1 MADETAMTAPVDAP
15 APAVASEPEKPT
27 ETPNTNGETVTI
39 GEKEEDSEAAAE
51 HAKVEEPAV
60 HGEKTEQ
67 PEASS
72 SEPAADSTP
81 ATSGKDKKRKST
93 GGVPE
98 HKNKK
103 LNKKKSMPSLHLDCK
118 PGEFYWARLKGYPPW
133 PAIICDEEMLPE
145 SLLAT
150 RPVST
155 SRPDGTLRDDFKE
168 GGKNA
173 KERTFPIM
181 FLATNEFQWMVN
193 TALTP
198 LEPEECL
205 KLPTTKMTKALQE
218 AYQIASEG
226 HDINYFK
233 GILKLWQEEQEAFR
247 IESERLAEEA
257 ERKAAEKAA
266 KAEEDAAL
274 AEEGEKKAKKKAPRK
289 SKAADEDVDM
299 VDADAP
305 KSTKKRKKET
315 ESDADAPKVSMTSE
329 AAIDRRANDL
339 QPKKTPKVMKLN
351 APKTPNSTEAASAKK
366 STSKPKKKVV
376 SAPKAEDDDE
386 KPQMTEAERLAQRE
400 KAVLYLRHRLQ
411 KGFLSRDQA
420 PKEDEMAAMADFFAQ
435 LESYE
440 TLEPSIIRQ
449 TKIHKVLKA
458 IVKLA
463 SVPKDDEYGFK
474 KRSTML
480 LDVWNKRMEADGGD
494 APPPAAVE
502 KEKPAPAAEEK
513 APHTNGSKE
522 AEPEKEAQKE
532 VLDEAKKDAE
542 EGAAKPVENQEI
554 EMKDAE
560 ASEKPAETAEE
571 KKAEV
576 AAAIIQQN
584 VEAPKTDAP
593 QASAE
598 NGADEAGDVGM
609 QTAPA

>member
-1 MADETAMTAPVDAP
+1 MADDTATTAPVDAP

-27 ETPNTNGETVTI
+27 ETPQTNGESVTA
-39 GEKEEDSEAAAE
+39 GEKKEDSEAAAE
-51 HAKVEEPAV
+51 HAEVEEPAV
-60 HGEKTEQ
+60 ERDQAEQ

-72 SEPAADSTP
+72 AEPAADSTP
-81 ATSGKDKKRKST
+81 AASGKDKKRKST

-103 LNKKKSMPSLHLDCK
+103 LNKRKSMPSLHLECK

-205 KLPTTKMTKALQE
+205 KLPTTKMTKALQQ

-226 HDINYFK
+226 HDIDYFK
-233 GILKLWQEEQEAFR
+233 DILKIWQEEQEAFR

-257 ERKAAEKAA
+257 ERKAIEKAA

-274 AEEGEKKAKKKAPRK
+274 AGEGEKKPKKKAARK
-289 SKAADEDVDM
+289 SKAADGDVEMEDPE
-299 VDADAP
+299 AP

-315 ESDADAPKVSMTSE
+315 ESDADAPK
-329 AAIDRRANDL
+329 
-339 QPKKTPKVMKLN
+339 PKKTPKVTKLN

-376 SAPKAEDDDE
+376 QAPKAEDEDE
-386 KPQMTEAERLAQRE
+386 KPQMTEKDRLAQRE
-400 KAVLYLRHRLQ
+400 KAILYLRHRLQ

-420 PKEDEMAAMADFFAQ
+420 PKEDEMAAMAEFFGQ
-435 LESYE
+435 LEAYE

-463 SVPKDDEYGFK
+463 SVPKDDEFGFK
-474 KRSTML
+474 RRSTTL

-494 APPPAAVE
+494 AAPQSAVE
-502 KEKPAPAAEEK
+502 KETSAPAAEGK
-513 APHTNGSKE
+513 VPQTNGTKE
-522 AEPEKEAQKE
+522 AEPEKAIQKE
-532 VLDEAKKDAE
+532 VLEDAKKDAE
-542 EGAAKPVENQEI
+542 EAVAKPVENQEI

-571 KKAEV
+571 RKAEV
-576 AAAIIQQN
+576 AAAIIEQKA
-584 VEAPKTDAP
+584 EAPKTDVPEAP
-593 QASAE
+593 AE
-598 NGADEAGDVGM
+598 NGADEAGDVSM
-609 QTAPA
+609 QTAADQPAAA